1 MTTAWSRAET
11 GSSHGAAGDAFD
23 GAAGVARAA
32 AHPDFAGRPLMDLAA
47 PPDRAVPVIVGVPH
61 AGRDYPDAFRDA
73 SRLDASRLRRSE
85 DAFVDELFG
94 EAPALG
100 MPMLRARFPRAWL
113 DVNREPYELDPRM
126 FDGPLPPHVNSRSVR
141 VAGGLGTVPRLVAE
155 GQDIYRSRLAVGE
168 GLERIERVYKP
179 YHEALRRLLT
189 ATHAAHGIA
198 VLLDCHSMPSAM
210 RDGETGR
217 PDVVVGDRYGTSAS
231 RRVSEAAVAAL
242 RARGFAVARNKP
254 YAGGFT
260 TEHYGRP
267 VRGLHAVQIEINRG
281 LYMDELTYERGPG
294 FAALRAELAAF
305 LADFLDR
312 AGLGSGR
319 GGALMAAE

>member
-1 MTTAWSRAET
+1 MVLT
-11 GSSHGAAGDAFD
+11 GWPDGD
-23 GAAGVARAA
+23 GGAGVRGETHGRAVAIARNAR
-32 AHPDFAGRPLMDLAA
+32 HPDFGDRPVMDVAL
-47 PPDRAVPVIVGVPH
+47 PHGHEVPVVAAVPH
-61 AGRDYPDAFRDA
+61 AGRDYPAAFRA
-73 SRLDASRLRRSE
+73 SSRLDPVRIRRSE

-94 EAPALG
+94 GLPALG
-100 MPMLRARFPRAWL
+100 IAMLRARFPRAWL

-126 FDGPLPPHVNSRSVR
+126 FDGPLPSHANTRSVR

-155 GQDIYRSRLAVGE
+155 GQDIYRSRLPVRE

-179 YHEALRRLLT
+179 YHEALRHLMT
-189 ATHAAHGIA
+189 ATHGAHGLA

-210 RDGETGR
+210 REGENGR
-217 PDVVVGDRYGTSAS
+217 PDVVVGDRFGTAAS
-231 RRVSEAAVAAL
+231 RRISEAAVAAL

-267 VRGLHAVQIEINRG
+267 ARGLHVLQIELNRA
-281 LYMDELTYERGPG
+281 LYMNETSHERGPG
-294 FAALRAELAAF
+294 FAALRAELTAFVEDF
-305 LADFLDR
+305 LAR
-312 AGLGSGR
+312 TTLG

>member
-1 MTTAWSRAET
+1 MKTGWS
-11 GSSHGAAGDAFD
+11 GSGGQGVFDAA
-23 GAAGVARAA
+23 VAVASSA
-32 AHPDFAGRPLMDLAA
+32 SHPDFDERPLLDVLRPYADLA
-47 PPDRAVPVIVGVPH
+47 PVVIGVPH
-61 AGRDYPDAFRDA
+61 AGRDYPDPFRAA
-73 SRLDASRLRRSE
+73 SRLDALRIRRSE

-100 MPMLRARFPRAWL
+100 APMLRARFPRAWL